1 MAYSGAMYPLI
12 ETIRATIFNYKRTVS
27 NVELENLAL
36 IAVDQSRS
44 NYLDCLTLAN
54 AEFSNRGK

>member
-12 ETIRATIFNYKRTVS
+12 ETIRATTFNYKITVS
-27 NVELENLAL
+27 NVDLENLAF
-36 IAVDQSRS
+36 VTDDQSRS

-54 AEFSNRGK
+54 AEFSNRQK